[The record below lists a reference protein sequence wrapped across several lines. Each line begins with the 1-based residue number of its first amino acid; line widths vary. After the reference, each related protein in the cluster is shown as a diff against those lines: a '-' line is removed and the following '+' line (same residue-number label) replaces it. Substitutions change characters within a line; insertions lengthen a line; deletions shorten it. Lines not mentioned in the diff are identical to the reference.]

1 MSMSVYLAQVLGIYL
16 TVAGLG
22 MLINQGYYSKAL
34 KSLMKNE
41 GLLMLGA
48 TFGLIFWSLVALRHN
63 VWEGWPMLITI
74 VAWIGVLK
82 SGLYLLFPAGM
93 MKWESNMMKKDYLN
107 FWSLVSLA
115 LGLFLLYYGFVV

>member
-1 MSMSVYLAQVLGIYL
+1 MYLAQVLGIYL
-16 TVAGLG
+16 TVSGLG
-22 MLINQGYYSKAL
+22 MLLNNDYYSKAI

-41 GLLMLGA
+41 GLMFVA
-48 TFGLIFWSLVALRHN
+48 AAFGLIFWSLVALKHN

-74 VAWIGVLK
+74 IAWIGVLK

-93 MKWESNMMKKDYLN
+93 VKWESNMMKKDSLN
-107 FWSLVSLA
+107 FWSLVSLV